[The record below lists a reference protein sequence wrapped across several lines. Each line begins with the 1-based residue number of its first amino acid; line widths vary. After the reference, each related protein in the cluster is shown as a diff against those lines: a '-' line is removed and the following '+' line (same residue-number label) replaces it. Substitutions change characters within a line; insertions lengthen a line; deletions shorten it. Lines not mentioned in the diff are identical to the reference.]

1 MRQCPVLPDRYGKE
15 KLMTKSTTK
24 LPPEAYRQLQDGETY
39 YPIIPAGSPTLEVTL
54 RSVGVGLIMAMI
66 FSLAS
71 AYLALKTGQGMEAA
85 IPIAILAIGLAN
97 LFARKSTIL
106 ENVIIQ
112 SIGAA
117 SSAVVAGAVFTIP
130 ALYMLDIEVSFWHI
144 FFTAFF
150 GGCLGVLFLIPLRDY
165 LIVKEHGKLPFPEAM
180 ATTEILVAGESA
192 GQQARTLIFS
202 AAIAFFYDLF
212 ILTFG
217 FWKEIISFHAIGIG
231 RWMEARFSMAIR
243 IDGLSAIVG
252 LGYIVGVKYAS
263 IIAAG
268 SFLSY
273 LVFIPLVHYMGS
285 HLTGIIPPGDVP
297 IMQMS
302 PDDIFVNYV
311 RLMGIGG
318 IAGAGIMG
326 IIKSIPSIGK
336 SFKLGIQ
343 GIAAS
348 RAEGHDD
355 IRTERDMNLRDVFIG
370 IAAIGIC
377 LWLFFRGGLADSLV
391 STVGVLLALGIS
403 FLFTM
408 VAARAIGLIGT
419 NPVSGMTLV
428 TLIITSVILTKMG
441 LEGKPGMFVALIVG
455 GVVCTALAVAGAFAT
470 DLKIG
475 YWLGATPRN
484 QQLYKFLGITV
495 SAAFCG
501 LAMILLANTYTLGSL
516 EMPAPQAS
524 AMKEIIFG
532 LMGPEAGVQWILFSF
547 GVIIS
552 VILAMAGVP
561 ALAFA
566 LGMYLPIQLNT
577 AVLLGG
583 FIAWMVGR
591 SSRDEK
597 VVKERKE
604 KGILVASGYIAGG
617 SIAGVV
623 AAVIAALGWDSIV
636 MISYPDTAS
645 ELVAIGMLTLL
656 SVFMYQYSKK
666 A

>member
-1 MRQCPVLPDRYGKE
+1 MSDQPTR
-15 KLMTKSTTK
+15 
-24 LPPEAYRQLQDGETY
+24 LPPEAYREFREGETY
-39 YPIIPAGSPTLEVTL
+39 HPIVPASESPLEVTI
-54 RSVGVGLIMAMI
+54 RSVTIGVIMAMV

-85 IPIAILAIGLAN
+85 IPISIIAIGIAN
-97 LFARKSTIL
+97 VFARKSTIL

-130 ALYMLDIEVSFWHI
+130 ALYMLGVDVTFWHI
-144 FFTAFF
+144 FLTAFF
-150 GGCLGVLFLIPLRDY
+150 GGCLGVLFLIPLREY
-165 LIVKEHGKLPFPEAM
+165 LMVKEHGKLPFPEAM

-192 GQQARTLIFS
+192 GQQAKTLAW
-202 AAIAFFYDLF
+202 AALVGFVFDLC

-217 FWKEIISFHAIGIG
+217 FWKEVITFHAVGVG
-231 RWMEARFSMAIR
+231 RWIERRFSMAFR

-252 LGYIVGVKYAS
+252 LGYIVGIKYAS

-268 SFLSY
+268 SFLSF
-273 LVFIPLVHYMGS
+273 LVLIPLVKFIGGGLDMV
-285 HLTGIIPPGDVP
+285 IPPGDIP
-297 IMQMS
+297 ISQMS
-302 PDDIFVNYV
+302 VDDIFVNYV
-311 RLMGIGG
+311 RLIGIGG

-326 IIKSIPSIGK
+326 IIKSIPSIGQ
-336 SFKLGIQ
+336 SFILGIK

-348 RAEGHDD
+348 RGEEHPDV
-355 IRTERDMNLRDVFIG
+355 RTERNLSMRDVLIG
-370 IAAIGIC
+370 VAAIGVC
-377 LWLFFRGGLADSLV
+377 LWLFFRGGVADSLV
-391 STVGVLLALGIS
+391 ATVGVLLALGIS

-419 NPVSGMTLV
+419 NPVSGMTLA
-428 TLIITSVILTKMG
+428 TLIITSVILTRIG
-441 LEGKPGMFVALIVG
+441 LSGPPGMFIALIIG
-455 GVVCTALAVAGAFAT
+455 GVVCTALATAGAFAT
-470 DLKIG
+470 DLKTG
-475 YWLGATPRN
+475 YWIGATPKK
-484 QQLYKFLGITV
+484 QQSFKFLGVLV
-495 SAAFCG
+495 SAVFCA
-501 LAMILLANTYTLGSL
+501 LAMMLLANTYTLGSM

-524 AMKEIIFG
+524 AMKEIIYG

-552 VILAMAGVP
+552 VILQMAGVP

-583 FIAWMVGR
+583 IISWFVGR

-597 VVKERKE
+597 VAKERKE
-604 KGILVASGYIAGG
+604 RGILVASGFIAGG

-623 AAVIAALGWDSIV
+623 AAVFAALGWDKIIGV
-636 MISYPDTAS
+636 SYGENAS
-645 ELVAIGMLTLL
+645 ELVAIGMLIALAL
-656 SVFMYQYSKK
+656 FMYQYSKRVK
-666 A
+666 E

>member
-1 MRQCPVLPDRYGKE
+1 MSDQPTR
-15 KLMTKSTTK
+15 
-24 LPPEAYRQLQDGETY
+24 LPPEAYREFKEGETY
-39 YPIIPAGSPTLEVTL
+39 HPIVPASESPLEITI
-54 RSVGVGLIMAMI
+54 RSVTIGVIMAMV

-85 IPIAILAIGLAN
+85 IPISIIAIGIAN
-97 LFARKSTIL
+97 VFARKSTIL

-130 ALYMLDIEVSFWHI
+130 ALYMLGVDVTFWHI
-144 FFTAFF
+144 FLTAFF
-150 GGCLGVLFLIPLRDY
+150 GGCLGVLFLIPLREY
-165 LIVKEHGKLPFPEAM
+165 LMVKEHGKLPFPEAM

-192 GQQARTLIFS
+192 GQQAKTLAW
-202 AAIAFFYDLF
+202 AALVGFVFDLC

-217 FWKEIISFHAIGIG
+217 FWKEVITFHAVGVG
-231 RWMEARFSMAIR
+231 RWIERRFSMAFR

-252 LGYIVGVKYAS
+252 LGYIVGIKYAS

-268 SFLSY
+268 SFLSF
-273 LVFIPLVHYMGS
+273 LVLIPLVKFIGGGLDMV
-285 HLTGIIPPGDVP
+285 IPPGDIP
-297 IMQMS
+297 ISQMS
-302 PDDIFVNYV
+302 VDDIFVNYV
-311 RLMGIGG
+311 RLIGIGG

-326 IIKSIPSIGK
+326 IIKSIPSIGQ
-336 SFKLGIQ
+336 SFILGIK

-348 RAEGHDD
+348 RGEEHPDV
-355 IRTERDMNLRDVFIG
+355 RTERNLSMRDVLIG
-370 IAAIGIC
+370 VAAIGVC
-377 LWLFFRGGLADSLV
+377 LWLFFRGGVADSLV
-391 STVGVLLALGIS
+391 ATVGVLLALGIS

-419 NPVSGMTLV
+419 NPVSGMTLA
-428 TLIITSVILTKMG
+428 TLIITSVILTRIG
-441 LEGKPGMFVALIVG
+441 LSGPPGMFIALIIG
-455 GVVCTALAVAGAFAT
+455 GVVCTALATAGAFAT
-470 DLKIG
+470 DLKTG
-475 YWLGATPRN
+475 YWIGATPKK
-484 QQLYKFLGITV
+484 QQSFKFLGVLV
-495 SAAFCG
+495 SAVFCA
-501 LAMILLANTYTLGSL
+501 LAMMLLANTYTLGSM

-524 AMKEIIFG
+524 AMKEIIYG

-552 VILAMAGVP
+552 VILQMAGVP

-583 FIAWMVGR
+583 IISWFVGR

-604 KGILVASGYIAGG
+604 RGILVASGFIAGG

-623 AAVIAALGWDSIV
+623 AAVFAALGWDKIIGV
-636 MISYPDTAS
+636 SYGENAS
-645 ELVAIGMLTLL
+645 ELVAIGMLIAL
-656 SVFMYQYSKK
+656 SLFMYHYSKRVRE
-666 A
+666 

>member
-1 MRQCPVLPDRYGKE
+1 MVDVPK
-15 KLMTKSTTK
+15 K
-24 LPPEAYRQLQDGETY
+24 LPPEAYRTLGEGETY
-39 YPIIPAGSPTLEVTL
+39 HPIVPAESSPFEVTL
-54 RSVGVGLIMAMI
+54 RSVGIGLIMAMI

-97 LFARKSTIL
+97 IFARKSTIL

-112 SIGAA
+112 SVGAA

-130 ALYMLDIEVSFWHI
+130 ALYMLDVKVSFWHI
-144 FFTAFF
+144 FLTAFF

-165 LIVKEHGKLPFPEAM
+165 LMVKEHGKLPFPEAM
-180 ATTEILVAGESA
+180 ATTEILVAGQGAGRQATILIWSA
-192 GQQARTLIFS
+192 FVGFV
-202 AAIAFFYDLF
+202 FDLC

-217 FWKEIISFHAIGIG
+217 LWREIISFKAVWIGKWLE
-231 RWMEARFSMAIR
+231 RRFAMAVR
-243 IDGLSAIVG
+243 VDGLSAIIG
-252 LGYIVGVKYAS
+252 LGYIVGIKYAS

-268 SFLSY
+268 SFLSF
-273 LVFIPLVHYMGS
+273 LVIVPLVHYFGS
-285 HLTGIIPPGDVP
+285 HLAGIIPPATVP
-297 IMQMS
+297 ISEMGV
-302 PDDIFVNYV
+302 DDIFVSYV
-311 RLMGIGG
+311 RLIGIGG

-336 SFKLGIQ
+336 SFMLGVK
-343 GIAAS
+343 GMAAS
-348 RAEGHDD
+348 RGELHEK
-355 IRTERDMNLRDVFIG
+355 RTDRNLSMRDVLIG
-370 IAAIGIC
+370 VAAIALC
-377 LWLFFRGGLADSLV
+377 LWLFFRGGLANSQV
-391 STVGVLLALGIS
+391 STIGILLALGIS

-419 NPVSGMTLV
+419 NPVSGMTLA
-428 TLIITSVILTKMG
+428 TLIITSVILTRVG
-441 LEGKPGMFVALIVG
+441 LSGKPGMFVALIIG

-470 DLKIG
+470 DLKVG
-475 YWLGATPRN
+475 YWIGATPRN
-484 QQLYKFLGITV
+484 QQVFKFLGITV
-495 SAAFCG
+495 SAVFCG
-501 LAMILLANTYTLGSL
+501 LAMMLLARTYTLGSL

-552 VILAMAGVP
+552 VILAMSGVP

-577 AVLLGG
+577 AVLVGG
-583 FIAWMVGR
+583 FISYLVGN

-597 VVKERKE
+597 KAKERKE
-604 KGILVASGYIAGG
+604 RGILVASGFIAGG

-623 AAVIAALGWDSIV
+623 AAVIAALGWESFLKLSYSENSGEIVAIV
-636 MISYPDTAS
+636 MI
-645 ELVAIGMLTLL
+645 ILL
-656 SVFMYQYSKK
+656 SLFMYRYSLAGGDGK
-666 A
+666 

>member
-1 MRQCPVLPDRYGKE
+1 MSDRPA
-15 KLMTKSTTK
+15 K
-24 LPPEAYRQLQDGETY
+24 LPPEAYRELGEGESY
-39 YPIIPAGSPTLEVTL
+39 HPIIPASQTPFEVTL
-54 RSVGVGLIMAMI
+54 RSVGWGLVMAII

-85 IPIAILAIGLAN
+85 IPIAILAIGFAGA
-97 LFARKSTIL
+97 FARRSTIL

-112 SIGAA
+112 SVGAA

-130 ALYMLDIEVSFWHI
+130 ALYMLDIEVTFWHI
-144 FFTAFF
+144 FLTAFF

-165 LIVKEHGKLPFPEAM
+165 LMVREHGKLPFPEAM
-180 ATTEILVAGESA
+180 ATTEILIAGEAA
-192 GQQARTLIFS
+192 GKQATTLIIS
-202 AAIAFFYDLF
+202 AIIAFFYDLF

-217 FWKEIISFHAIGIG
+217 FWKEVVAFHAIGIG
-231 RWMEARFSMAIR
+231 RWMEEKYSMTMR

-252 LGYIVGVKYAS
+252 LGYIVGFKYAS

-268 SFLSY
+268 SFLSF
-273 LVFIPLVHYMGS
+273 LVLVPLVHYIGGNLS
-285 HLTGIIPPGDVP
+285 GIIPPGEIP
-297 IMQMS
+297 IADMS
-302 PDDIFVNYV
+302 VDDIFVNYV
-311 RLMGIGG
+311 RLIGIGG
-318 IAGAGIMG
+318 IAGAGFMG
-326 IIKSIPSIGK
+326 IIKSIPSIGR
-336 SFKLGIQ
+336 SFMLGIK

-348 RAEGHDD
+348 RAEGHEDV
-355 IRTERDMNLRDVFIG
+355 RTERDMNMRDVFIG
-370 IAAIGIC
+370 IGAIAIC
-377 LWLFFRGGLADSLV
+377 LWLFFRGSVAGSMV

-419 NPVSGMTLV
+419 NPVSGMTLA

-441 LEGKPGMFVALIVG
+441 LEGKPGMFIALIIG

-475 YWLGATPRN
+475 YWIGATPKN
-484 QQLYKFLGITV
+484 QQMYKFLGIAV
-495 SAAFCG
+495 SAAFCA
-501 LAMILLANTYTLGSL
+501 LVMMLLANTYTLGSP

-524 AMKEIIFG
+524 AMRQIIFG

-566 LGMYLPIQLNT
+566 LGMYLPIELNT
-577 AVLLGG
+577 AILLGG
-583 FIAWMVGR
+583 FIAYLVGR
-591 SSRDEK
+591 SSRDEQLGK
-597 VVKERKE
+597 KRKE
-604 KGILVASGYIAGG
+604 KGILIASGFIAGG

-623 AAVIAALGWDSIV
+623 AAVFAALKWDRFLLF
-636 MISYPDTAS
+636 SYADNAS
-645 ELVAIGMLTLL
+645 ELVAIGMIVLL
-656 SVFMYQYSKK
+656 SVFFYQYSKR
-666 A
+666 AD

>member
-1 MRQCPVLPDRYGKE
+1 MSDQPTRL
-15 KLMTKSTTK
+15 S
-24 LPPEAYRQLQDGETY
+24 PEAYRELKEGETY
-39 YPIIPAGSPTLEVTL
+39 HPIVPASESPLEITV
-54 RSVGVGLIMAMI
+54 RSVTIGLIMAMV

-85 IPIAILAIGLAN
+85 IPIAIIAIGIAN
-97 LFARKSTIL
+97 VFARKSTIL

-130 ALYMLDIEVSFWHI
+130 ALYMLDIEVTFWHI
-144 FFTAFF
+144 FLTAFF

-165 LIVKEHGKLPFPEAM
+165 LMVREHGKLPFPEAM

-192 GQQARTLIFS
+192 GRQAKTLAW
-202 AAIAFFYDLF
+202 AALVGFVFDLC
-212 ILTFG
+212 ILTFS
-217 FWKEIISFHAIGIG
+217 FWKEVITFHAVGLG
-231 RWMEARFSMAIR
+231 RWIERRFSMAFR

-252 LGYIVGVKYAS
+252 LGYIVGIKYAS

-268 SFLSY
+268 SFLSF
-273 LVFIPLVHYMGS
+273 LVLIPLVKFIGGG
-285 HLTGIIPPGDVP
+285 LDIVIPPGDVP
-297 IMQMS
+297 ISQMS
-302 PDDIFVNYV
+302 VDDIFVNYI
-311 RLMGIGG
+311 RLIGIGG

-326 IIKSIPSIGK
+326 IIRSIPSIGQ
-336 SFKLGIQ
+336 SFILGIK

-348 RAEGHDD
+348 RGEEHPDV
-355 IRTERDMNLRDVFIG
+355 RTERNLNMRDVLIG
-370 IAAIGIC
+370 IAAIGVC
-377 LWLFFRGGLADSLV
+377 LWLFFRGGVADSLV
-391 STVGVLLALGIS
+391 ATIGVLLALGIS

-419 NPVSGMTLV
+419 NPVSGMTLA
-428 TLIITSVILTKMG
+428 TLIITSVILTRVG
-441 LEGKPGMFVALIVG
+441 LSGPPGMFIALIIG
-455 GVVCTALAVAGAFAT
+455 GVVCTALATAGAFAT
-470 DLKIG
+470 DLKTG
-475 YWLGATPRN
+475 YWIGATPKN
-484 QQLYKFLGITV
+484 QQTYKFLGVLV
-495 SAAFCG
+495 SAVFCA
-501 LAMILLANTYTLGSL
+501 LAMMLLANTYTFGSM

-524 AMKEIIFG
+524 AMKEIIYG

-552 VILAMAGVP
+552 AILWMAGVP

-583 FIAWMVGR
+583 IISWFVGR

-597 VVKERKE
+597 VAKERKAR
-604 KGILVASGYIAGG
+604 GILVASGFIAGG

-623 AAVIAALGWDSIV
+623 AAVFAALGWDRILGV
-636 MISYPDTAS
+636 SYGENAS
-645 ELVAIGMLTLL
+645 ELVAIGMLIAL
-656 SVFMYQYSKK
+656 SLFMYHYSKRVK
-666 A
+666 G

>member
-1 MRQCPVLPDRYGKE
+1 MSEQPTR
-15 KLMTKSTTK
+15 
-24 LPPEAYRQLQDGETY
+24 LPPEAYREFREGETY
-39 YPIIPAGSPTLEVTL
+39 HPIVPASESPLEITI
-54 RSVGVGLIMAMI
+54 RSVTIGVIMAMV

-85 IPIAILAIGLAN
+85 IPISIIAIGIAN
-97 LFARKSTIL
+97 VFARKSTIL

-130 ALYMLDIEVSFWHI
+130 ALYMLGVDVTFWHI
-144 FFTAFF
+144 FLTAFF
-150 GGCLGVLFLIPLRDY
+150 GGCLGVLFLIPLREY
-165 LIVKEHGKLPFPEAM
+165 LMVKEHGKLPFPEAM

-192 GQQARTLIFS
+192 GQQAKTLAW
-202 AAIAFFYDLF
+202 AALVGFVFDLC

-217 FWKEIISFHAIGIG
+217 FWKEVITFHAVGVG
-231 RWMEARFSMAIR
+231 RWIERRFSMAFR

-252 LGYIVGVKYAS
+252 LGYIVGIKYAS

-268 SFLSY
+268 SFLSF
-273 LVFIPLVHYMGS
+273 LVLIPLVKFIGGGLDMV
-285 HLTGIIPPGDVP
+285 IPPGDIP
-297 IMQMS
+297 ISQMS
-302 PDDIFVNYV
+302 VDDIFVNYV
-311 RLMGIGG
+311 RLIGIGG

-326 IIKSIPSIGK
+326 IIKSIPSIGQ
-336 SFKLGIQ
+336 SFILGIK

-348 RAEGHDD
+348 RGEEHPDV
-355 IRTERDMNLRDVFIG
+355 RTERNLSMRDVLIG
-370 IAAIGIC
+370 VAAIGVC
-377 LWLFFRGGLADSLV
+377 LWLFFRGGVADSLV
-391 STVGVLLALGIS
+391 ATVGVLLALGIS

-419 NPVSGMTLV
+419 NPVSGMTLA
-428 TLIITSVILTKMG
+428 TLIITSVILTRIG
-441 LEGKPGMFVALIVG
+441 LSGPPGMFIALIIG
-455 GVVCTALAVAGAFAT
+455 GVVCTALATAGAFAT
-470 DLKIG
+470 DLKTG
-475 YWLGATPRN
+475 YWIGATPKK
-484 QQLYKFLGITV
+484 QQSFKFLGVLV
-495 SAAFCG
+495 SAVFCA
-501 LAMILLANTYTLGSL
+501 LAMMLLANTYTLGSM

-524 AMKEIIFG
+524 AMKEIIYG

-552 VILAMAGVP
+552 VILQMAGVP

-583 FIAWMVGR
+583 IISWFVGR

-604 KGILVASGYIAGG
+604 RGILVASGFIAGG

-623 AAVIAALGWDSIV
+623 AAVFAALGWDKIIGV
-636 MISYPDTAS
+636 SYGENAS
-645 ELVAIGMLTLL
+645 ELVAIGMLIAL
-656 SVFMYQYSKK
+656 SLFMYHYSKRVK
-666 A
+666 E